1 MTQNN
6 QPVKPIL
13 LEVKEI
19 TKVFGGTVALNDV
32 SLGFQK
38 GEIHALCGEN
48 GAGKSTLGKI
58 IGGVF
63 QPDRGSIFYDGKK
76 VVIRN
81 PNHALDLG
89 ISEMYQETYLIPDIS
104 IAENIFIKDKPT
116 LKRTLFI
123 DWKRM
128 FAEAQEYINTL
139 NINIDVKKIMKT
151 LSTAEV
157 EMVSLARALRNKSKL
172 ILMDEPTASL
182 SYGEI
187 EKLFKVMRQLQ
198 QQEVTSFL

>member
-6 QPVKPIL
+6 QVTKPIL

-19 TKVFGGTVALNDV
+19 TKVFGGTVALTDV

-76 VVIRN
+76 VIIRN
-81 PNHALDLG
+81 PNHALELG
-89 ISEMYQETYLIPDIS
+89 ISEM
-104 IAENIFIKDKPT
+104 
-116 LKRTLFI
+116 
-123 DWKRM
+123 
-128 FAEAQEYINTL
+128 
-139 NINIDVKKIMKT
+139 
-151 LSTAEV
+151 
-157 EMVSLARALRNKSKL
+157 
-172 ILMDEPTASL
+172 
-182 SYGEI
+182 
-187 EKLFKVMRQLQ
+187 
-198 QQEVTSFL
+198 